1 MAKFDFSKLDLSDV
15 NFDTEVID
23 GKKWKVL
30 SFKDLE
36 DRDVNFNDYETDE
49 EKTLNSNDGQLQ
61 NLQKQS
67 EDDYIKIANSIVRT
81 SSVQLKSQNRNKK
94 LLKKIF
100 TIFFIA
106 FISVQYFAL
115 LGIFVGQMIFGLKP
129 PSDTVV
135 VAYISSVF
143 AETLGAIVL
152 MIKYAFDSEQE
163 TQVLA
168 ILNGVISNYQK
179 FNGRN
184 PELNKTSKT
193 KKIT

>member
-193 KKIT
+193 KK